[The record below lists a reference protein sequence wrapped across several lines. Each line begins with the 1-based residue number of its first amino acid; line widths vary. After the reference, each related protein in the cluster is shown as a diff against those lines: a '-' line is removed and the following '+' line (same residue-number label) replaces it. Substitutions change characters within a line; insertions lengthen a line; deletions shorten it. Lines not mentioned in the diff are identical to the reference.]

1 MKKFINIKNFFAEFY
16 NKCYNFINIMNKK
29 IKIILA
35 NALIIFSIILLLEFV
50 LFTREYLK
58 WEDKTKQQNL
68 YFNNTIKGFSLYN
81 YITTLYETYIT
92 IFNSN
97 IQINKNFFRPITSYS
112 QDNKKEKLPII
123 LLGCSFTYGDNL
135 SETETFSYV
144 LSKYSKREIYNL
156 GLSARSP
163 RTMLYLMRE
172 NFQFTKEKLLNN
184 NLNFEYII
192 YTYIYDHKRRLYVN
206 LIQNDIPYY
215 KTIKKDNNKYLKF
228 VHYNFLNK
236 TFIFKNIMELVY
248 KYKNKYNQKDIF
260 DTFVIYMKEI
270 NKEIQ
275 SKFNINN
282 KSPKFVILVYIE
294 DGTEDWNVLKQDN
307 ILIINI
313 KKDLNID
320 IDEEKYTLFDG
331 HPSKEAWQAIV
342 PALVKELN
350 L

>member
-1 MKKFINIKNFFAEFY
+1 MINYNNKGYNFNYLMY
-16 NKCYNFINIMNKK
+16 NKF
-29 IKIILA
+29 KIIIV
-35 NALIIFSIILLLEFV
+35 NALTIFLMILLVEFF
-50 LFTREYLK
+50 LFTKEYLRL
-58 WEDKTKQQNL
+58 EDETKKQNISQ
-68 YFNNTIKGFSLYN
+68 NHTIQDFSLYN
-81 YITTLYETYIT
+81 YIKVLYATYLSIT
-92 IFNSN
+92 KSN
-97 IQINKNFFRPITSYS
+97 IEITKDFFRPIPSSS

-135 SETETFSYV
+135 SETETFSHV
-144 LSKYSKREIYNL
+144 LSKYSNRDIYNL
-156 GLSARSP
+156 GLGGRSP

-184 NLNFEYII
+184 NFNFEYII
-192 YTYIYDHKRRLYVN
+192 YTYIPDHKRRLYVN
-206 LIQNDIPYY
+206 IVPSDVPEY
-215 KTIKKDNNKYLKF
+215 KIIKIDNKKYLKF
-228 VHYNFLNK
+228 VHLSFLTK
-236 TFIFKNIMELVY
+236 TYIYKEIMELAY
-248 KYKNKYNQKDIF
+248 KYKKKYNQKDIF